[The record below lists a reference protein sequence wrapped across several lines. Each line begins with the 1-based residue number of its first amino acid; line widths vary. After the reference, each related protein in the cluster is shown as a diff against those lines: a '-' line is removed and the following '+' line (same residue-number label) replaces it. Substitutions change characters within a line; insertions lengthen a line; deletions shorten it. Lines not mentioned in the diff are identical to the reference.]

1 MHSIQTVLI
10 TGIAGGVGGAVAQAL
25 LRHGYTVRGLARTE
39 DDLSTLDLPGV
50 KVFRGYV
57 EDQEIVRTA
66 IQDCD
71 AVVNCAALLPNAIS
85 VVENDA
91 FDRVN
96 VGGSINVLRQAASF
110 GLRKAFF
117 FSTISVADHVGSH
130 VTDATLQEYVSGSS
144 DPYLNS
150 KIKTEQELEKFAP
163 TFPGSIHVIRPAFIY
178 GPRNF
183 ATWRDGLELVK
194 GGKMSLIGDGKA
206 PIPLIFA
213 DDIGEFVAFALRL
226 DEAERS
232 FSIHILSN
240 PEKTTLASVFDFIA
254 DQLNRPR
261 PKRVPYL
268 LVKVAADLCSL
279 LPQSFLFG
287 RLKLLTK
294 ARVQQYSKGYDMT
307 GVNCAPLG
315 CGPKTS
321 YKIGIPRMI
330 DDYFNPQKAK
340 SMAEVS

>member
-1 MHSIQTVLI
+1 MSSIKTVLI

-25 LRHGYTVRGLARTE
+25 LRHGYKVKGLARPE
-39 DDLSTLDLPGV
+39 DDLSSLELPGV

-57 EDQEIVRTA
+57 EDPEVVQTA
-66 IQDCD
+66 IQHCD

-85 VVENDA
+85 VVENEA

-96 VGGSINVLRQAASF
+96 VGGSINVLQQAASF
-110 GLRKAFF
+110 GLKKAFF

-130 VTDATLQEYVSGSS
+130 VTDATLEKYVSGSS

-150 KIKTEQELEKFAP
+150 KIRTEQELKKLAPIFA
-163 TFPGSIHVIRPAFIY
+163 GSIHLIRPAFIY

-194 GGKMSLIGDGKA
+194 SGKMSLIGDGSA
-206 PIPLIFA
+206 PIPLIYA
-213 DDIGEFVAFALRL
+213 DDIGEFVAFALSL
-226 DEAERS
+226 EES
-232 FSIHILSN
+232 KPTFSIHILSN
-240 PEKTTLASVFDFIA
+240 PELTTLASVFDLIA
-254 DQLNRPR
+254 ERLNRPR
-261 PKRVPYL
+261 PKRVPKF
-268 LVKVAADLCSL
+268 LVKTAAEVCSL
-279 LPQSFLFG
+279 LPKGLLFG

-315 CGPKTS
+315 CAPKTS
-321 YKIGIPRMI
+321 YKTGIPQMI
-330 DDYFNPQKAK
+330 EDYFTKKVK
-340 SMAEVS
+340 SMVEV